1 MINKIKATI
10 LLIAMTC
17 SYGNVYSAQQ
27 AYEEM
32 KDETRQTLSKFVSDV
47 APEVSSFSSYEEELN
62 WIKKQSDILKP
73 YIQNDIEREQILK
86 SIHYEATRS
95 GLEPELIL
103 GLIEVESLFKKY
115 AISSVN
121 AFGLMQV
128 MPFWVDVIGTGGH
141 NLFHIRTNLRYG
153 TVILKHYLDIE
164 KGNMARA
171 LGRYNGSLGKE
182 KYPLKVQNA
191 ANKYRKANKE
201 VLDNLV
207 KTKLQRSN

>member
-1 MINKIKATI
+1 MI
-10 LLIAMTC
+10 C

-32 KDETRQTLSKFVSDV
+32 KDDTRQTLSNFVSDV
-47 APEVSSFSSYEEELN
+47 APEVSSFSSSEEELT
-62 WIKKQSDILKP
+62 WINKQSEILKT
-73 YIQNDIEREQILK
+73 YIQNDIEREQLLK

-121 AFGLMQV
+121 ALGLMQV
-128 MPFWVDVIGTGGH
+128 MPFWVDVIGMQGH
-141 NLFHIRTNLRYG
+141 NLFHTRTNLRYG

-164 KGNMARA
+164 KGNMSRA

-182 KYPLKVQNA
+182 KYPLKVQSA

-201 VLDNLV
+201 VLEHI
-207 KTKLQRSN
+207 KKSKLQRSK